1 MQRDRL
7 IIDNLLLIDENG
19 MPEAP
24 TIRQLIDKDVR
35 ELYTEISLKISL
47 VM

>member
-35 ELYTEISLKISL
+35 ELYTRDKSKISP